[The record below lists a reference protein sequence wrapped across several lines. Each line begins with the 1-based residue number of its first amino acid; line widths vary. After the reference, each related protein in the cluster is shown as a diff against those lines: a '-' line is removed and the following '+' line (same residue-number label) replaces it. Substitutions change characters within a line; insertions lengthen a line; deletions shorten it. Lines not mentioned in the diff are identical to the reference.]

1 MSTAATADG
10 PQGPPRTRDGY
21 GYFLDIPTR
30 WKDNDQFGHINNVN
44 YYSFIDTVINTYL
57 IKYGGFDPLNS
68 DTVGFCVE
76 SSCKYFSPLAYP
88 QTLSAGLRVKKLGNS
103 SAVYEVAIFGSDTA
117 TDAAATGHF
126 VHVFVDSETQKPSRI
141 PNTLRNALERL
152 AVTDQMPASKL

>member
-1 MSTAATADG
+1 MSTAATVDG

-30 WKDNDQFGHINNVN
+30 WKDNDQFGHINNGITQLCWIVGHGAICKPASPLTLTRYIRPSPMAPVN

-88 QTLSAGLRVKKLGNS
+88 QVSHWSNRPVRACKQNK
-103 SAVYEVAIFGSDTA
+103 
-117 TDAAATGHF
+117 
-126 VHVFVDSETQKPSRI
+126 
-141 PNTLRNALERL
+141 
-152 AVTDQMPASKL
+152 